1 MNTLHNSTRQVPN
14 RANGA
19 VLSHLANIIF
29 RGGAALLLA
38 IGFATASHAQTLA
51 NLGSSAP
58 TPGPNDISQLSTQG
72 NKVNPD
78 GLNYFTDNYTT
89 FGNGEPGQTF
99 TTGANAG
106 GYVLTSLALKTGGI
120 GSSSGTTT
128 PQPYRL
134 HIYSLSGSTATLLHT
149 YTSGDVAFN
158 DGNWL
163 QWTGLSVSLAPNAT
177 YAFSFGKAS
186 STSSYQ
192 PMAVATNKYAGGEL
206 AQIKPNTGGVSYGGS
221 HTFDAAFNLGLTLAT
236 IPTVSSILVS
246 PTATVP
252 AGVTTTFTASVAGAL
267 PMSYQ
272 WQFDDGGGYVDL
284 PGANSTTLSFTAA
297 VAKTGS
303 YRLVLTN
310 SYGTVA
316 SAPVALAVSPR
327 TGNIPDSMPFPLP
340 TYGMNIGNK
349 LELNWG
355 APNPTVL
362 YNVAY
367 NGFNAVRVPCAW
379 AKNSTTSIVNGVTK
393 YIINP
398 SYMAQVKQT
407 VDAAIDAGLYVV
419 INCHADNNWLE
430 ASLSSSIDP
439 VIDAQM
445 KDYWRQIATVFADYD
460 NHLLFAAANEPN
472 VHSQDEMKVLVY
484 YYQTFVN
491 AVRAAGGNNA
501 NRWLVL
507 QSVSDPTWMNALPTD
522 TVPNRL
528 MVEYHNYTPSL
539 FSIIHSDQ
547 SWGTAIYF
555 WGKAYNYA
563 GNPSRNATWGEEYDI
578 DAGYQQL
585 ADLYVSKGI
594 PVMIGEFGASP
605 SGLTDPTEKAYNVA
619 SVLYWDKYLAESAR
633 AHGLS
638 PFYWSTGGDPFDYD
652 TAANRR
658 PDIIAAVT
666 GGAVPPPPNGAPY
679 AASGLTAIGGAGQV
693 ALSWT
698 AGSGATSY
706 NLYRATTSGGGS
718 KIAPVVTGITG
729 TSYTD
734 TGLASG
740 TTYYYQVVAV
750 NASGISGFSPEAKAT
765 TSGTAI
771 TDPAQYNFESTTQGW
786 SGSGGIVSGVA
797 TSTAQHFAGNRSL
810 AVNFS
815 GTAGSTSSA
824 SVSNVSLVPGT
835 TITFRVWIPAGS
847 KVTTLQPY
855 LMDNNWN
862 WSSGWFQNLTA
873 GAWNTITLTVP
884 PTATSPLQ
892 VLGVQ
897 FTTNAAWTGTCYV
910 DSVSW
915 PAGVPDF
922 TLAAS
927 STSLT
932 VNGGTSGTSTITVNA
947 INSLNAAY
955 TLSVGGLPAGVTAS
969 FAQNPIIGG
978 SSLLTLTASDTV
990 PPGTTN
996 VSVIA
1001 TAGLISHTRTIALTL
1016 TAPTPPAVPT
1026 NLVAT
1031 PGDSMVGLTWSAAS
1045 GGMSYNVKRATVS
1058 GGSYTTVA
1066 NVTTTSFDDTGLVN
1080 GTTYYYVVS
1089 AVNVS
1094 GESANSGQV
1103 GATPIERTARYA
1115 FEGDALDGS
1124 GNSFDGTATSLT
1136 YVTGKVGAQAAQFNG
1151 TSSYVAI
1158 PRSVVADFTVA
1169 MWVRTTDTAGGA
1181 GGQWWSGKGLV
1192 DGEVG
1197 GGGADWGTSI
1207 VNGKLAFGVGSGS
1220 GDTTIASSISI
1231 NDGAWHHLAA
1241 TRDNTSGAMRIYVD
1255 GIPRGS
1261 GTGPIGERTLP
1272 PALRIGCLQTG
1283 NNFLNGALDDVRL
1296 YSRVLSDAELSALAA
1311 GPLVAPQ
1318 GLTAAPGTGKIT
1330 LSWSAVAGASDYTVR
1345 RSASVGGPFASLVTG
1360 VSTTSYADTGLTDGA
1375 TWYYTVSASGFTGAG
1390 PASSPVS
1397 ATTFT
1402 DLENW
1407 RLAQF
1412 GVTAN
1417 SGNSADAADPDGD
1430 GWSNLQEYVAGTG
1443 PNDPASVLKIAQLQ
1457 ISDGNFI
1464 VSFLSVLGRTYRV
1477 ERSYT
1482 LEAGSWGTL
1491 QDGIAGTGGTIL
1503 VTDSDPS
1510 ESPRRFYRLVVTR

>member
-1 MNTLHNSTRQVPN
+1 MVAT
-14 RANGA
+14 
-19 VLSHLANIIF
+19 II
-29 RGGAALLLA
+29 RGLGLLLLA
-38 IGFATASHAQTLA
+38 SGLVGGLFAQTLT
-51 NLGSSAP
+51 NLGSTAP
-58 TPGPNDISQLSTQG
+58 TPAPNDISQLSTQG

-106 GYVLTSLALKTGGI
+106 GYVMTSLALKTGGI
-120 GSSSGTTT
+120 GSTAGTTT
-128 PQPYRL
+128 PQPYNL
-134 HIYSLSGSTATLLHT
+134 HIYSLSGNTATLLHT

-163 QWTGLSVSLAPNAT
+163 QWTGFSVSLAPDAT
-177 YAFSFGKAS
+177 YAFSFGKAD
-186 STSSYQ
+186 STSSYA
-192 PMAVATNKYAGGEL
+192 PMAVATNKYGGGEI
-206 AQIKPNTGGVSYGGS
+206 AQIRPNTGGVSYGGT
-221 HTFDAAFNLGLTLAT
+221 HTFDAVFNLGLTPAT
-236 IPTVSSILVS
+236 TPTVSSILVS

-272 WQFDDGGGYVDL
+272 WQFDDGSGYVDL
-284 PGANSTTLSFTAA
+284 PGANSTTLSFTTA

-310 SYGTVA
+310 SHGTVM
-316 SAPVALAVSPR
+316 SAPAVLSVSPR
-327 TGNIPDSMPFPLP
+327 INNIPDSMPFPLP

-355 APNPTVL
+355 APNPSVL

-367 NGFNAVRVPCAW
+367 HGFNAVRVPCAW
-379 AKNSTTSIVNGVTK
+379 AKNSTTSVVDGVTR

-398 SYMAQVKQT
+398 GYMAQVKQT
-407 VDAAIDAGLYVV
+407 VDAAVDAGLYVM

-430 ASLSSSIDP
+430 ASLTPDIDP

-445 KDYWRQIATVFADYD
+445 KDYWTQIATVFADYD
-460 NHLLFAAANEPN
+460 NHLLFAAANEPH
-472 VHSQDEMKVLVY
+472 VHSEDEMKVLVY

-491 AVRAAGGNNA
+491 AVRATGGNNT

-539 FSIIHSDQ
+539 FSIIHNDQ

-555 WGKAYNYA
+555 WGKAYHYA
-563 GNPSRNATWGEEYDI
+563 GNSSRNSTWGEESDI

-633 AHGLS
+633 FHGLS

-679 AASGLTAIGGAGQV
+679 AASGLTATGGTGQV
-693 ALSWT
+693 TLSWT
-698 AGSGATSY
+698 AGGGATSY
-706 NLYRATTSGGGS
+706 DLYRATVSGGGI

-750 NASGISGFSPEAKAT
+750 NASGMSGYSPQAKAT

-771 TDPAQYNFESTTQGW
+771 TDPAQYNFEATTQGW
-786 SGSGGIVSGVA
+786 SGGGGIVSGVA
-797 TSTAQHFAGNRSL
+797 ISTVQKYAGNQSL

-815 GTAGSTSSA
+815 GTAGGTSSA
-824 SVSNVSLVPGT
+824 SVGNVAVVPGT

-847 KVTTLQPY
+847 KVTLLQPY
-855 LMDNNWN
+855 LQDNNWN
-862 WSSGWFQNLTA
+862 WSSGWFQSLTA
-873 GAWNTITLTVP
+873 GAWNTVTLTVP
-884 PTATSPLQ
+884 LTATSPLQ

-922 TLAAS
+922 TLTAD

-932 VNGGTSGTSTITVNA
+932 VSGGTSGTSTITVNA
-947 INSLNAAY
+947 FNSLNAAY
-955 TLSVGGLPAGVTAS
+955 TFSVDGLPAGVSAS

-978 SSLLTLTASDTV
+978 SSVLTLTASDTV

-1001 TAGLISHTRTIALTL
+1001 TAGLISHTTTIALTL
-1016 TAPTPPAVPT
+1016 TPPVPPAVPT

-1031 PGDSMVGLTWSAAS
+1031 PGDSMVGLAWSAAN
-1045 GGMSYNVKRATVS
+1045 GATSYNIKRSAVA
-1058 GGSYTTVA
+1058 GGPYTTVA
-1066 NVTTTSFDDTGLVN
+1066 NVTTTSAEDTGLVN

-1089 AVNVS
+1089 AVNAA
-1094 GESANSGQV
+1094 GESANSAEV
-1103 GATPIERTARYA
+1103 SATPSELSALYA
-1115 FEGDALDGS
+1115 FEGDAQDTS
-1124 GNSFDGTATSLT
+1124 GLGNHGTANAIS

-1151 TSSYVAI
+1151 TSSYVSI
-1158 PRSVVADFTVA
+1158 PRSVIADFTVA
-1169 MWVRTTDTAGGA
+1169 MWVKTTDTAGGA

-1197 GGGADWGTSI
+1197 GGGADWGTSV
-1207 VNGKLAFGVGSGS
+1207 VNGKFVLGIGSTS
-1220 GDTTIASSISI
+1220 GDTTIASSVNI

-1241 TRDNTSGAMRIYVD
+1241 TRDNTTGAIALYVD
-1255 GIPRGS
+1255 GVLRGS
-1261 GTGPIGERTLP
+1261 GTGATGDRTFP
-1272 PALRIGCLQTG
+1272 PGLRIGSLQTG
-1283 NNFLNGALDDVRL
+1283 GGFLNGALDDVRL
-1296 YSRVLSDAELSALAA
+1296 YSRVLSDSELTALAA
-1311 GPLVAPQ
+1311 GPLTAPQ
-1318 GLTAAPGTGKIT
+1318 NLGASPGTAKIT
-1330 LSWSAVAGASDYTVR
+1330 LSWSAVAGAADYTLR
-1345 RSASVGGPFASLVTG
+1345 RSASVAGPFTQIATG
-1360 VSTTSYADTGLTDGA
+1360 ITTTGYEDGGLADGA
-1375 TWYYTVSASGFTGAG
+1375 TWYYTVSANGFLGAG
-1390 PASSPVS
+1390 AESAPVS

-1407 RLAQF
+1407 RVQHF
-1412 GVTAN
+1412 GTEA
-1417 SGNSADAADPDGD
+1417 NSADAADASDPDGD
-1430 GWSNLQEYVAGTG
+1430 GMTNVQEYIAGTG
-1443 PNDPASVLKIAQLQ
+1443 PNDSASCFKITQFEQMSGDA
-1457 ISDGNFI
+1457 F
-1464 VSFLSVLGRTYRV
+1464 VMSFPSVLGRTYTV

-1482 LEAGSWGTL
+1482 LESGSWVALPGAPL
-1491 QDGIAGTGGTIL
+1491 GTGETISI
-1503 VTDSDPS
+1503 TDTDPT
-1510 ESPRRFYRLVVTR
+1510 ESPRRFYRVVVTR